1 MIALLIAL
9 SAPAHA
15 FKPDLESVAEPCWPA
30 AERIQE
36 DISAGR
42 GSYNE
47 QAQQDFLLNYFA
59 MATTLSPLHSAVP
72 LKGGQ
77 GSIGLELDIIPP
89 LGCDRRLVLEGE
101 KTEDTNKTPI
111 APRPRI
117 LFQFGDIGPIKPYAG
132 LAYVPPV
139 RVFGTRNVII
149 SGEAGFGVSYDGGF
163 EWGLRYHA
171 TLMKTIAEIATPFKD
186 DDPEMLDF
194 YSGSTFGIDFIMG
207 QEVIDGLKPYVSLG
221 FTDASTFFFIGDGS
235 KVIDN
240 KNPYASFTGSLGAQY
255 SKGRLE
261 YAGEFYTAPG
271 LIYTGR
277 LRMGIKI

>member
-1 MIALLIAL
+1 M
-9 SAPAHA
+9 
-15 FKPDLESVAEPCWPA
+15 
-30 AERIQE
+30 
-36 DISAGR
+36 
-42 GSYNE
+42 
-47 QAQQDFLLNYFA
+47 
-59 MATTLSPLHSAVP
+59 
-72 LKGGQ
+72 
-77 GSIGLELDIIPP
+77 
-89 LGCDRRLVLEGE
+89 
-101 KTEDTNKTPI
+101 
-111 APRPRI
+111 
-117 LFQFGDIGPIKPYAG
+117 
-132 LAYVPPV
+132 
-139 RVFGTRNVII
+139 FGTRNVII

-171 TLMKTIAEIATPFKD
+171 TLMKTIAEIATPFED